1 MTPNT
6 SAAGGG
12 VLYYDGQKA
21 VDAVR
26 NRGTSYNTAGRS
38 TSSSLYITIPDPSGA
53 HCYAI
58 TLQHDGQKAE
68 DAVRDMGTSQHS

>member
-53 HCYAI
+53 H
-58 TLQHDGQKAE
+58 
-68 DAVRDMGTSQHS
+68 

>member
-21 VDAVR
+21 EDAVR
-26 NRGTSYNTAGRS
+26 DRGTSHNTAGRS
-38 TSSSLYITIPDPSGA
+38 TSRSLYIYVI
-53 HCYAI
+53 
-58 TLQHDGQKAE
+58 
-68 DAVRDMGTSQHS
+68 M